1 MAKKDNNSDETP
13 IEFYIPKGRSRVP
26 IPINQPHWI
35 YKNSKPNAFDW
46 FFAYFL
52 TILGFTTTVGSIINS
67 SESVPLLII
76 SIFFLVIGLT
86 YLRSL
91 LVQHQKFKSNLGGT
105 IQSKKIKRKKTT
117 KT

>member
-76 SIFFLVIGLT
+76 SIFFSCYWIGL
-86 YLRSL
+86 SS
-91 LVQHQKFKSNLGGT
+91 KFIST
-105 IQSKKIKRKKTT
+105 TSKIKIKPGWNHSIKKNQ
-117 KT
+117 KKKNN